1 MKNLFVDDYSFYE
14 LLDQNIIDKIQKFL
28 SNYNLKTKE
37 YLIRLKLDMS
47 KLSKLDNMYIYSY
60 VIDNLYNCSD
70 DFTLMDDFLAD
81 YDKDLGTFIRLTSTH
96 DVDISTI
103 KEKVEQLSVDC
114 NINFVMIEERKK
126 DNVKYKEYLN
136 NKDILG
142 TVLYQI
148 CAKGRYKS
156 FEGETN
162 YCSKNVYISKPSK
175 EEIDSFVD
183 RCCNSE
189 HPNDLFDLD
198 KDTVQTFI
206 NELVIAR

>member
-1 MKNLFVDDYSFYE
+1 MKNLFVDDNSFYE

-28 SNYNLKTKE
+28 SNYNFKTKE
-37 YLIRLKLDMS
+37 DLIRLKLDMS

-96 DVDISTI
+96 DEDISTI

-156 FEGETN
+156 FEGET
-162 YCSKNVYISKPSK
+162 K
-175 EEIDSFVD
+175 
-183 RCCNSE
+183 
-189 HPNDLFDLD
+189 
-198 KDTVQTFI
+198 
-206 NELVIAR
+206 

>member
-1 MKNLFVDDYSFYE
+1 MKNLFVDDNSFYE

-37 YLIRLKLDMS
+37 DLIRLKLDMS

-60 VIDNLYNCSD
+60 VIDNYYNCSD

-96 DVDISTI
+96 DEDISTI

-156 FEGETN
+156 FEGETK

-206 NELVIAR
+206 NELVIAS